1 VGLRSRYAAL
11 SSAARHPSLTRA
23 QTAQIGYGLA
33 IAGASAAAIQL
44 LAMPYLLRA
53 LDAGTLYALTL
64 AAWPAAF
71 GVLPAAHWLSE
82 SGYSGVAVWTL
93 IATSLCLSRLGCM
106 AYSAHMILVKDAAP
120 TKAAL
125 GRTNGLAQVFH
136 TSARAL
142 APSLVRCAHLSST
155 RLRHHT
161 DARPVRYSPCPPH
174 RVVSR
179 ATHGP
184 PRWSRSAA
192 SRAAARAPS

>member
-1 VGLRSRYAAL
+1 
-11 SSAARHPSLTRA
+11 
-23 QTAQIGYGLA
+23 
-33 IAGASAAAIQL
+33 
-44 LAMPYLLRA
+44 MPYLLRA

-82 SGYSGVAVWTL
+82 SGFSAVAVWTL

-142 APSLVRCAHLSST
+142 APSLVRYAHLSST
-155 RLRHHT
+155 RLRYHT

-174 RVVSR
+174 RACIAR
-179 ATHGP
+179 YA
-184 PRWSRSAA
+184 W
-192 SRAAARAPS
+192 AAAMVALCCVACRGASSIMTLRARPARF